1 MFFPGRCVVCDR
13 PTDRQGILLCS
24 SCVPKI
30 GYVKAPFC
38 MKCGKKIEGEDT
50 EYCKDCF
57 NKSHRYIRAMSV
69 YDYGSMADSIFRYKY
84 AGRAEYA
91 KFYGYDMFR
100 QRGRWLMSLGA
111 QALVPVP
118 IHKSRLK
125 KRGYNQ
131 AQLLAEALS
140 AYTGIPVCDSLI
152 ARCKKTGPQ
161 KNLTDR
167 QRQNNLKKAFKILQN
182 DVKLSTIVIIDDIYT
197 TGSTVD
203 AMCEVLG
210 TAGIRNIYCLTLAV
224 GRGI

>member
-1 MFFPGRCVVCDR
+1 VVCDR
-13 PTDRQGILLCS
+13 PSDRQGILLCEG
-24 SCVPKI
+24 CVEKI

-38 MKCGKKIEGEDT
+38 MRCGKKTEGVSK
-50 EYCKDCF
+50 EYCGDCMKKKHHF
-57 NKSHRYIRAMSV
+57 VRAMSV
-69 YDYGSMADSIFRYKY
+69 YDYGSMADSIFRFKY

-118 IHKSRLK
+118 IHKSRQK

-131 AQLLAEALS
+131 ALLLAEALS
-140 AYTGIPVCDSLI
+140 AYCGIPVYDDLI
-152 ARCKKTGPQ
+152 ARCGKTKAQ

-167 QRQNNLKKAFKILQN
+167 ERQNNLKKAFKMLKN

-210 TAGIRNIYCLTLAV
+210 SAGIRNIYCLTLAV